1 MTSSQKN
8 RLVTSLG
15 YVPAILLSLG
25 ILSCS
30 GGIAANG
37 PEGDGLAATPVPP
50 AAFIHYCVADGH
62 PGIQRCV
69 NGSVI
74 ESSSPVSAAGRTA

>member
-25 ILSCS
+25 IISCS
-30 GGIAANG
+30 GVASSGTR
-37 PEGDGLAATPVPP
+37 GDSLVATSVT
-50 AAFIHYCVADGH
+50 ATAFIHYCVADGQSR
-62 PGIQRCV
+62 IQRCV
-69 NGSVI
+69 NGSVLDAAA
-74 ESSSPVSAAGRTA
+74 PVSAAGRTA